1 MAKDENYDEEDQSV
15 SESFNIWWAISGV
28 GYALAILFM
37 VMFFMKGGS
46 GDATKLQ
53 AQVKALQA
61 QLASSGKPQAG
72 PAGTNLK
79 ALIKGMPAW
88 QIEKM
93 FTTKQTQDM
102 FFHLLG
108 EKNMGR
114 LTNLVTQFGKDAET
128 HFQNVVLPLCKDK
141 ALVTD
146 EIRDDYKKIGYGFNA
161 KTNEFA
167 PLMKHLNMQ
176 PGTAKNLN
184 PFDKICVYFKH
195 VTAPYNKVKVAAYT
209 GEALAVGAVAAMT
222 AADYKLHD
230 QIPKALAYCG
240 SDGTYL
246 KWGWTIAA
254 VVTVFALVCQLLRSY
269 NMLCFKKSD

>member
-1 MAKDENYDEEDQSV
+1 
-15 SESFNIWWAISGV
+15 
-28 GYALAILFM
+28 
-37 VMFFMKGGS
+37 
-46 GDATKLQ
+46 
-53 AQVKALQA
+53 
-61 QLASSGKPQAG
+61 
-72 PAGTNLK
+72 
-79 ALIKGMPAW
+79 MPAW

-230 QIPKALAYCG
+230 QIPKALAYYG

-254 VVTVFALVCQLLRSY
+254 VVTVFALVCQLLKSY